1 MGEGIMNTQSV
12 TVKETLKIAIG
23 EIIVLILMFA
33 VFALLGR
40 FDSSVVFGGLLG
52 AAANILYFIFICI
65 GVNSAVKE
73 NDQKRQKMSLSVTY
87 YLRFLILGICIAVGL
102 KLDCFNSIAV
112 IVPVLMTR
120 PIITVAEILGKGV
133 KE

>member
-1 MGEGIMNTQSV
+1 MNTQSV
-12 TVKETLKIAIG
+12 TVKETLKIAVG

-40 FDSSVVFGGLLG
+40 FDSSVVLGGLLG

-73 NDQKRQKMSLSVTY
+73 NDQKRQKQSLTISY
-87 YLRFLILGICIAVGL
+87 YLRLIVLGVLIAVGL
-102 KLDCFNSIAV
+102 KLDCFHNIAV

-120 PIITVAEILGKGV
+120 PILTAAEIIGKGV